1 MGKPAARLGDTTA
14 HGGTITLGNP
24 TLMVGKMPAST
35 LGDMHV
41 CPMCTGPVPHVGG
54 PITLGSMGVLLG
66 KKPAARVS
74 DLSVCVGPPSMPAM
88 GCMTVLIGEMG
99 SGSDAASAAAAAAAQ
114 AAKKVGAQAIGAF
127 DLGEPPGAT
136 ESHDIVVEFA
146 DSAGKPLQGIQY
158 TLTDPDKKKIVGA
171 STMDGLAH
179 HGGYARKGSFELF
192 VPEIKNARWKK
203 SEVKM
208 GEEAELEVEADVG
221 EDVKRAK
228 VVIAEI
234 RGNSRRMVAQL
245 DLPVE
250 GKKVKGKWKPGY
262 SEVEVPP
269 PDPATPPQGAEQET
283 APPGKPTY
291 EFLCVAGGMVA
302 VSDILRI
309 LDALEIE
316 LLGADGKGIA
326 DAEYE
331 IILPGGEIRKGKLD
345 GSGKA
350 SFEDLEPGG
359 AEVRFPGRLGAG
371 DAEA

>member
-14 HGGTITLGNP
+14 HGGTVTLGNP

-54 PITLGSMGVLLG
+54 AITLGSTGVLLG

-88 GCMTVLIGEMG
+88 GCMTVLIGEAG
-99 SGSDAASAAAAAAAQ
+99 SGSDAGSAAAAAAAQ
-114 AAKKVGAQAIGAF
+114 AASKAGAQAIGAF
-127 DLGEPPGAT
+127 DLGEPPDAT
-136 ESHDIVVEFA
+136 ESHDIEVEFV
-146 DSAGKPLQGIQY
+146 DSAGRPLQGIRY
-158 TLTDPDKKKIVGA
+158 TLTGPDKKKVVGA
-171 STMDGLAH
+171 STMDGLAR
-179 HGGYARKGSFELF
+179 HGGYARKGSYELF
-192 VPEIKNARWKK
+192 VPEIKNAKWKK
-203 SEVKM
+203 PKVKM
-208 GEEAELEVEADVG
+208 GDEAELEVEADVG
-221 EDVKRAK
+221 EEVEQAK
-228 VVIAEI
+228 VIITEI
-234 RGNSRRMVAQL
+234 RGNSRRMVARL

-250 GKKVKGKWKPGY
+250 GKKVKGKWRPGY
-262 SEVEVPP
+262 AEVEMPKA
-269 PDPATPPQGAEQET
+269 DAAATGAEEEA
-283 APPGKPTY
+283 APPEKPTY

-309 LDALEIE
+309 QDALEIE
-316 LLGADGKGIA
+316 LLDADGKGIA
-326 DAEYE
+326 GAEYE
-331 IILPGGEIRKGKLD
+331 VVLPGGEIRRGTLD

-350 SFEDLEPGG
+350 SFDDLEPGG